1 MKMWVLYGVILLSL
15 YIVAGVKNVAYGIE
29 DPLSRPNNEIGVH
42 ILFPDELEQASKLVN
57 SNGGEWGYVTIPIQI
72 GDRDLE
78 KWQKF
83 MDECKKYKIIPLV
96 RLATEPF
103 AHNTHVW
110 RKPTDYDSVDFANFL
125 SSLSWPTKNK
135 YVILYNEV
143 NRSDE
148 WGGEAPSPS
157 EYAEIVVYAHNAF
170 KTRDQSF
177 YLILSGMDAA
187 APDDYVKHI
196 SGFTYLETLLKDPRI
211 VPSIDGFSSH
221 SYPNPAFSAYPSE
234 TKKVSVATYRFE
246 YDMINKNSSRKIPVF
261 ITETGWSDK
270 NLPHS
275 VISEYYKQTIRD
287 IWNEDKDK
295 IVAITPFLLNSVGG
309 MFDQFSLL
317 ENGEEKPYY
326 KALVATEKEKGDP
339 AVNTSPLS
347 VASSNNQDVLGAES
361 FSSESIYSKKAI
373 SPFARL
379 YFKTI
384 LGIE

>member
-1 MKMWVLYGVILLSL
+1 MKMWMSVAIVLFCM
-15 YIVAGVKNVAYGIE
+15 IVLASTSVSYAVE

-42 ILFPDELEQASKLVN
+42 ILFPDELEQASKLIN
-57 SNGGEWGYVTIPIQI
+57 SNGGEWGYVTIPIQS

-83 MDECKKYKIIPLV
+83 MDECKRLKIIPLV
-96 RLATEPF
+96 RLATEP
-103 AHNTHVW
+103 HPLQTNVW
-110 RKPTDYDSVDFANFL
+110 RKPTDYDIVDFANFL

-148 WGGEAPSPS
+148 WGGEAPNPA
-157 EYAEIVVYAHNAF
+157 EYADIVAYANQAF

-187 APDDYVKHI
+187 APDDYVKYI
-196 SGFTYLETLLKDPRI
+196 SGFTYLEALLKDPRI

-246 YDMINKNSSRKIPVF
+246 YEMINKNSTRKIPVF
-261 ITETGWSDK
+261 ITETGWSDLK
-270 NLPHS
+270 LPHS

-287 IWNEDKDK
+287 IWNEDRDK
-295 IVAITPFLLNSVGG
+295 IVAITPFLLNSAGG
-309 MFDQFSLL
+309 PFDQFSLL
-317 ENGEEKPYY
+317 QNGEEKLYY
-326 KALVATEKEKGDP
+326 KTLVAMKKVKGDP
-339 AVNTSPLS
+339 VVNTSPLS
-347 VASSNNQDVLGAES
+347 IASDEKQEVLGAQS
-361 FSSESIYSKKAI
+361 FSQESIFSKKAI